1 MKNKISCSVFFLWLV
16 IESDGGKKKGR
27 KQYKQEDYDMN
38 DERIHP
44 EDVDKELELLMNTA
58 GEKPKKKK
66 AAPKE

>member
-1 MKNKISCSVFFLWLV
+1 
-16 IESDGGKKKGR
+16 
-27 KQYKQEDYDMN
+27 MN

-66 AAPKE
+66 KNLKA